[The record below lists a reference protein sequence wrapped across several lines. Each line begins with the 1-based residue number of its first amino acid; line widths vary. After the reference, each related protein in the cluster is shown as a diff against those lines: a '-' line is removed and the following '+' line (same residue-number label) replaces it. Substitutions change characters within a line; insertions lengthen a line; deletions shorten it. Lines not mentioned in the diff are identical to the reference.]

1 MEKIIK
7 GRKYNTDT
15 ATSICTYDN
24 GLPNGDFN
32 YISEEL
38 FVKRTGEYF
47 LYCIG
52 GAKTKYAKSDGDMIC
67 AGSTIIPISDEQA
80 KKFVENY
87 STSDVYEEYFGEVNE
102 SGVGVTTIRLSE
114 PIYKKL
120 QEVALKDN
128 KTKSQVIADLINQ
141 I

>member
-47 LYCIG
+47 LHCIG

-67 AGSTIIPISDEQA
+67 AGSIIIPISDEQA

-87 STSDVYEEYFGEVNE
+87 STSDVYEEYFGEVKE
-102 SGVGVTTIRLSE
+102 SGVGSDNYTIVRAD
-114 PIYKKL
+114 I
-120 QEVALKDN
+120 QEIARSC
-128 KTKSQVIADLINQ
+128 TKR
-141 I
+141 

>member
-1 MEKIIK
+1 MASVWQNNKLLRKWEKK
-7 GRKYNTDT
+7 HFKEN
-15 ATSICTYDN
+15 A
-24 GLPNGDFN
+24 NGDFN

-87 STSDVYEEYFGEVNE
+87 STSDVYEEYFGEVKE
-102 SGVGVTTIRLSE
+102 SGVVVTTIRLSE